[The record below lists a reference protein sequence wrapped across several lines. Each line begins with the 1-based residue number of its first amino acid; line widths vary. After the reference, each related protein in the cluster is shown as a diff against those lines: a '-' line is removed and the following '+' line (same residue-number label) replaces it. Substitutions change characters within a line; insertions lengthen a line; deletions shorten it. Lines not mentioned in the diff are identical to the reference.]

1 MPEALIW
8 GASGSIGSALVR
20 TLKTRG
26 WAVYGAARDEL
37 RIPPEADGAVS
48 FDAGDP
54 FSITAAASA
63 IAGQANLLDL
73 VVYAAGGARL
83 ATVEELDDAAWAHML
98 TINLTGAAR
107 AARASLPL
115 LREGGHV
122 MFIGAYVDKISF
134 PRFAA
139 YAAAK
144 AGLEPLTAVLTREQ
158 RKLKFTLVRPPAVA
172 GRFWDGLPIPLPKNA
187 LTPEAVAEAIAGRW
201 ERGESGMLDL

>member
-8 GASGSIGSALVR
+8 GASGGIGGALVR
-20 TLKTRG
+20 ALKGRG
-26 WAVYGAARDEL
+26 WAVYGAARDE
-37 RIPPEADGAVS
+37 RRVPAEADGAVA
-48 FDAGDP
+48 FDAGDA
-54 FSITAAASA
+54 FSISTAASV
-63 IAGQANLLDL
+63 IAQQANPLDL

-83 ATVEELDDAAWAHML
+83 ATVEELDDPAWAHML

-107 AARASLPL
+107 AVRASLPL

-122 MFIGAYVDKISF
+122 MLIGAYVDKISF

-172 GRFWDGLPIPLPKNA
+172 SRFWDGLPIPLPKNA
-187 LTPEAVAEAIAGRW
+187 LTPEAVAEAIIARFEG
-201 ERGESGMLDL
+201 GETGMLDL